1 MDIGRQIMQ
10 ARINGFDIGSLSN
23 ISLILQMRH
32 RIFTSK
38 IRPRYANIC
47 PSILLF
53 MIEAKRR
60 GVQNRPVQTLVSC
73 ARNSSKA
80 KQSKVNAASQRAY
93 VPLVSCSRRASPS
106 IRVLM
111 HLPPSRLAFIV
122 CSTSQRADRQPSRL
136 HKSSQRSWSCHVLLS
151 RSCRLI
157 ASLASVTV
165 LSFPVFSLKCII
177 C

>member
-111 HLPPSRLAFIV
+111 HLQFPQYASPSISACFHCV
-122 CSTSQRADRQPSRL
+122 Q
-136 HKSSQRSWSCHVLLS
+136 HVAT
-151 RSCRLI
+151 C
-157 ASLASVTV
+157 
-165 LSFPVFSLKCII
+165 
-177 C
+177 